1 MAVSFET
8 ITFTWEAL
16 GGALLIAFARMV
28 DVALGVL
35 RLNNTANGRRKAA
48 WTIGFFEALIW
59 VIAVAG
65 VIGSSLS
72 NINLFNAIAYSLGFA
87 TGTFVGITIE
97 GILARGEQVV
107 RVFTHEGDKLADSL
121 RQRGFRVTQID
132 ARGRD
137 GPIQLLFI
145 QVARRKAAEIP
156 ELARELDRECFIV
169 IDDVRSTSS
178 ASRSGTFTAV
188 NPGK

>member
-1 MAVSFET
+1 MAVSFDVIE
-8 ITFTWEAL
+8 FSWPAV

-35 RLNNTANGRRKAA
+35 RLANTAAGRRKAA
-48 WTIGFFEALIW
+48 WLIGFFEAFIW
-59 VIAVAG
+59 VVAVAG
-65 VIGSSLS
+65 VIGSSLN

-87 TGTFVGITIE
+87 SGTFLGITIE
-97 GILARGEQVV
+97 GMLARGEQVV
-107 RVFTHEGDKLADSL
+107 RVFTHQGDKLADML
-121 RQRGFRVTQID
+121 RQRGYRVTQID

-156 ELARELDRECFIV
+156 ELARELDRDCFIV
-169 IDDVRSTSS
+169 VDDIRSTSA

-188 NPGK
+188 NAGK

>member
-1 MAVSFET
+1 MAFTFDT
-8 ITFTWEAL
+8 ISFTWEAL
-16 GGALLIAFARMV
+16 GGALLIAFARMI

-35 RLNNTANGRRKAA
+35 RLNNTAAGRRKAA
-48 WTIGFFEALIW
+48 WTIGFFEAFIW
-59 VIAVAG
+59 VVAVAG

-87 TGTFVGITIE
+87 SGTFLGITIE
-97 GILARGEQVV
+97 GMLARGEQVV
-107 RVFTHEGDKLADSL
+107 RVFTHQGDKLAEML
-121 RQRGFRVTQID
+121 RERGFRVTQID

-156 ELARELDRECFIV
+156 DLARELDRECFIV
-169 IDDVRSTSS
+169 VDDIRSSS
-178 ASRSGTFTAV
+178 AASRSGTFTAV